1 MHLELFQVL
10 GSDSL
15 TFFNSSGEKCIILHI
30 LKLQG
35 WCAEKGKCFVQSC
48 QSWQVSEAGLKLLRS
63 PWVLIHRPITSKVRK
78 RTWGYG
84 SPGKKLLLDQITR
97 WKCVKVCVAEV
108 WSQDYIGECWPP
120 DLKVLTL
127 WSAPPWEAKAALDSP
142 TSTLALDLPN
152 QEGRRG
158 ASNYGARPQQPF
170 CPWRQWLEENWS
182 S

>member
-48 QSWQVSEAGLKLLRS
+48 RAGRCQKQDWNLTEVSLGPNSE
-63 PWVLIHRPITSKVRK
+63 PITSKVRK

-127 WSAPPWEAKAALDSP
+127 WSAPPWETKAALDSP

-158 ASNYGARPQQPF
+158 ASNYGARPQQ
-170 CPWRQWLEENWS
+170 
-182 S
+182 